1 MVIHNLQYLYY
12 PVIKCGNY
20 TKQKIGGIK
29 MPIFQILKIELI
41 EVKNYLAMTKKKKK
55 RGRVTLA
62 INTKNVS
69 NDKNTIFTLL
79 SLT

>member
-12 PVIKCGNY
+12 PAIKCGNY

-29 MPIFQILKIELI
+29 IPIFQIPKKELI
-41 EVKNYLAMTKKKKK
+41 EVKNYLAMTKKKK
-55 RGRVTLA
+55 RGAVTLA

-69 NDKNTIFTLL
+69 NDKNTVFTLL